1 MPIQFYYESNRETPN
16 IDSQQCICILILYF
30 NYNILNVN
38 ILQYKAIKCVR
49 QGNTLNI
56 IINLNNFFFISKL
69 HVHVVGSW
77 IPLDLTFS
85 LMWLMHGSS
94 TLQKPKYICKIS
106 IKINPFSKIV
116 LIIYKRVKKD
126 YLKKSISINTL

>member
-56 IINLNNFFFISKL
+56 IINLNFFFISKL

-77 IPLDLTFS
+77 IPLVSYFLSDVIDARKFNPS
-85 LMWLMHGSS
+85 KAKIH
-94 TLQKPKYICKIS
+94 LQ
-106 IKINPFSKIV
+106 
-116 LIIYKRVKKD
+116 D
-126 YLKKSISINTL
+126 